1 MIPARGPQ
9 TKFIQFMKSILESD
23 SLPESRL
30 LAAEYSG
37 DKQSW
42 NVWLRYLS
50 LGTLTPSNPGL
61 QATGN

>member
-9 TKFIQFMKSILESD
+9 TKFIQFMMSILDAHSLQESG
-23 SLPESRL
+23 L

-50 LGTLTPSNPGL
+50 LSPPMPSN
-61 QATGN
+61 AYV